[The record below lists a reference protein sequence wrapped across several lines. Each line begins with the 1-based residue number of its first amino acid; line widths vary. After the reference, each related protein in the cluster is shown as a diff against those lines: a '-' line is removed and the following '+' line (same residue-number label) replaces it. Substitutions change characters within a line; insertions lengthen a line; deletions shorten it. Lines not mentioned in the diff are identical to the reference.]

1 MMKLFAAKILLQL
14 FMFVLFLVAFGVPSL
29 KRYFAKDVL
38 TKVQERSMK
47 DLQLP
52 AVTICPRQIYLCSQ
66 AQSQF
71 QLAGLIWL

>member
-52 AVTICPRQIYLCSQ
+52 AVTICPRQIYIQ